1 MFSELD
7 NALLPWLPYIISMLL
22 GVWLITGAREAKE
35 NPQWD
40 NIEEDRAV
48 GEQSQ
53 QPLETPKPLPTGKA
67 IKKSAVAT
75 LIASEYQ
82 KHSQ

>member
-40 NIEEDRAV
+40 IEEDRAV

-53 QPLETPKPLPTGKA
+53 HLLEAPKPTPTKG
-67 IKKSAVAT
+67 IKKSGVAA

-82 KHSQ
+82 KHSK